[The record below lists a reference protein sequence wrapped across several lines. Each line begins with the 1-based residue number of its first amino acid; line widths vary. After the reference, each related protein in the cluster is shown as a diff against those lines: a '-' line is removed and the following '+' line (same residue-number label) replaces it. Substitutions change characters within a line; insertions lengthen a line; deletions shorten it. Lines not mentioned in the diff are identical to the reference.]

1 MNGVIYFFGGGEA
14 FFAGVGLVLVSAAVQ
29 TLYHR
34 KWVTSAST
42 LVAFL
47 GLILI
52 ALSATPL
59 PYWFYGAAGTI
70 SLLWLLAERLE
81 GKPAKRYRGCL
92 RLAVVLIWSTA
103 AVMEIPYQLAP
114 TLKPAGRPTL
124 YIFADSV
131 TAGMGETSVDTW
143 PQLLARSHSIDVQDH
158 SQIGAKVSSM
168 LRKAE
173 RVSLGDG
180 IVLLE
185 IGGND
190 LLGST
195 HASEFERQLDQLLLQ
210 VCGPG
215 RIVLMF
221 ELPLPPFANEFGRI
235 QRRLAS
241 KYQVKLIPKRI
252 FVRLL
257 TTDGATV
264 DSIHLTQD
272 GHERMAQTV
281 WSLIQSAYE
290 HSKAGEVG
298 KHQQHGSKASFN
310 FRSALG

>member
-1 MNGVIYFFGGGEA
+1 
-14 FFAGVGLVLVSAAVQ
+14 
-29 TLYHR
+29 
-34 KWVTSAST
+34 
-42 LVAFL
+42 
-47 GLILI
+47 
-52 ALSATPL
+52 
-59 PYWFYGAAGTI
+59 
-70 SLLWLLAERLE
+70 
-81 GKPAKRYRGCL
+81 
-92 RLAVVLIWSTA
+92 
-103 AVMEIPYQLAP
+103 
-114 TLKPAGRPTL
+114 
-124 YIFADSV
+124 
-131 TAGMGETSVDTW
+131 
-143 PQLLARSHSIDVQDH
+143 LARSRSIDVQDY
-158 SQIGAKVSSM
+158 SQIGAKVSSV

-173 RVSLGDG
+173 RVSLADG

-235 QRRLAS
+235 QRRLAA
-241 KYQVKLIPKRI
+241 KYHVKLIPKRI

-281 WSLIQSAYE
+281 WSLIQSVYE
-290 HSKAGEVG
+290 D
-298 KHQQHGSKASFN
+298 
-310 FRSALG
+310 